1 MCHHTMWSHC
11 VRVSCFWPC
20 CGLGVWCVVFRGSW
34 AASHASLCRFSGLQS
49 VSRLGFKALETLC
62 SAAGSS
68 GGLGGP
74 SIPLTSRA
82 LTSEQGSYSVVEMR
96 TFLLLGT
103 LVLYFYQKNNIP
115 CSCFQHCA
123 PGRFSSSAP
132 SLFSPISVSKQRGRL
147 GKGLDAGTWQTGE
160 APARLATRGRH
171 QGASSAWKP
180 AAPPPAHPRMLTA
193 PAAAPRC
200 GCCGTPML
208 SGEAGRPGPAVAML
222 GACCVIGGPRA
233 MTAGGPLCTVMKS
246 VQVVAAETCS
256 RWGPLSPGSP
266 ETGGS
271 PAHGA
276 RPGHTV
282 FSLGSRSRQG
292 LTLRLPGRLWELGP
306 QDFPAVCLP
315 FAKAQT
321 AWTHQRARDPG
332 PWLTDALPAREGAT
346 WRPGSRRRA
355 PRAPGGR

>member
-180 AAPPPAHPRMLTA
+180 AGPTARPSQDAHCTCRRSEMRLLRDPHAERGSRPAWPCRGHAWGLLRDWWA
-193 PAAAPRC
+193 Q
-200 GCCGTPML
+200 GND
-208 SGEAGRPGPAVAML
+208 SGRSPVHSYEECPG
-222 GACCVIGGPRA
+222 
-233 MTAGGPLCTVMKS
+233 
-246 VQVVAAETCS
+246 
-256 RWGPLSPGSP
+256 
-266 ETGGS
+266 GGS
-271 PAHGA
+271 GDLQQ
-276 RPGHTV
+276 V
-282 FSLGSRSRQG
+282 
-292 LTLRLPGRLWELGP
+292 GP
-306 QDFPAVCLP
+306 S
-315 FAKAQT
+315 
-321 AWTHQRARDPG
+321 
-332 PWLTDALPAREGAT
+332 E
-346 WRPGSRRRA
+346 
-355 PRAPGGR
+355 PRVP